1 MRVDANT
8 DLFCVF
14 GEPVA
19 HSKSPVM
26 HNAAFAETRVN
37 GVYVALAVNDIGA
50 AMAAVRTLGI
60 SGASVTIP
68 HKVSI
73 MEHLDEVDETARK
86 IGAVNTVI
94 NRNGHLR
101 GVNTDWQGA
110 ARALSEKTEISGKQ
124 VLVLG
129 AGGAARAVAYGIVAA
144 GGRLLIANR
153 TASRGEKLAEEFGG
167 RAMSITEAE
176 SLVAEGAIDILINT
190 TPVGMTPNEDHAPL
204 SGTGLKQGMTVMDIV
219 YNPLETGLLKMA
231 RAAGCRIV
239 DGATMFVY
247 QGACQFE
254 LWTGVRAPLTVM
266 RRVLLNELATDNSKN
281 S

>member
-8 DLFCVF
+8 DLFCVL
-14 GEPVA
+14 GQPVA

-26 HNAAFAETRVN
+26 HNAAFAEMRVN
-37 GVYVALAVNDIGA
+37 GVYVALAVTDIGA
-50 AMAAVRTLGI
+50 AMRAVRTLGI

-73 MEHLDEVDETARK
+73 MEHLDEVDGTARK
-86 IGAVNTVI
+86 IGAVNTVV
-94 NRNGHLR
+94 NRNGNLR

-124 VLVLG
+124 VLLLG
-129 AGGAARAVAYGIVAA
+129 AGGAARAVAYGIVAE

-153 TASRGEKLAEEFGG
+153 TVSRGEQLAGEFGG
-167 RAMSITEAE
+167 RAMSMTEAE
-176 SLVAEGAIDILINT
+176 SLAADGGIEILINT
-190 TPVGMTPNEDHAPL
+190 TSVGMTPGKKVSPV
-204 SGTGLKQGMTVMDIV
+204 SGTCLKRGMTVMDIV
-219 YNPLETGLLKMA
+219 YNPLETSLLKMA
-231 RAAGCRIV
+231 REAGCRIV

-254 LWTGVRAPLTVM
+254 LWTGARAPLPVM
-266 RRVLLNELATDNSKN
+266 RRVLLNELVADDSKN
-281 S
+281 R

>member
-153 TASRGEKLAEEFGG
+153 TASRGEKLAGEFGG
-167 RAMSITEAE
+167 RAMSMTEAE